1 MIAIWSSFVVAH
13 AEEPL
18 SPEEEDFEA
27 LEHAEEQSEHEA
39 PHHGMVA
46 FRTSGGVGIG
56 EVDHELE
63 LGTGAVIES
72 PELHHLAL
80 ELAIG
85 AVMLEEGAEVPVE
98 LLVERVFEIGEHLE
112 PYLGLGPS
120 VVAPQEG
127 PAHVGAVGAAGAH
140 VWLDHSLGLLLES
153 DLMCLTGEEG
163 HCIAEGLLGLAVRI
177 P

>member
-1 MIAIWSSFVVAH
+1 MLAIWSSLVVAY
-13 AEEPL
+13 AEDPSPESELEDREEP
-18 SPEEEDFEA
+18 
-27 LEHAEEQSEHEA
+27 EHEE
-39 PHHGMVA
+39 PHHGLIA
-46 FRTSGGVGIG
+46 FRTSGGLGLG
-56 EVDHELE
+56 EVEHELE

-85 AVMLEEGAEVPVE
+85 AVMLEEGAEIPVE

-127 PAHVGAVGAAGAH
+127 PAHLGAVGAAGAH
-140 VWLDHSLGLLLES
+140 VWLDQSLGVLLES
-153 DLMCLTGEEG
+153 DLVCLTGGESR
-163 HCIAEGLLGLAVRI
+163 CIAEGLLGLAVRL